1 MKKIELLSPAGSFE
15 SLKMAVDNGCDA
27 VYFAGKRFGARAFSN
42 NFNMEEIKEAIDYC
56 HLYGVKAYITIN
68 TIIYEDEVEEFLEYV
83 EFIHKNGVDAV
94 IIQDLGMIDLLRQKY
109 PNLELHA
116 STQMNIHTIEEL
128 KIMKKLGFKRVVL
141 ARECPIELIKKMK
154 EEVDIELEVFVH
166 GALCVSYSGQC
177 LMSYMIGKRSAN
189 RGECAQACRQKYKL
203 YENDKQIKLDDEY
216 LLSTKDLCLID
227 NLKELEEIGVDSLKI
242 EGRMKSKE
250 YVASVT
256 KAYRNAIDFKAN
268 KQDKLDMIKMFNR
281 GYTLGNLY
289 NQKGKDFING
299 FRPNH
304 MGYLIGEVV
313 DYKNKQVFVKLSSE
327 LSQGDG
333 IRFVTEEE
341 IGFNAN
347 KIYKNKLLVNGA
359 KENEIVSFDMNK
371 NIKLG
376 TKVYKTLDYKLI
388 QEINNNTN
396 KRKITLDGNFLIK
409 NNKIIFTVTDGI
421 NTETIKLNDIVTK
434 AKNKPT
440 TIDEIRQ
447 KLNKLGNTPYVF
459 NKIDIS
465 IPDNIFIPMT
475 IINNLKRDII
485 EKISEDR
492 INKKDINIDLYKYN
506 STSYDDEFNYIF
518 DVKNEEQLKYIL
530 DSTSHLIY
538 VDDYKLY
545 KKYENDNRVIFKKSR
560 INPIPVPINKEV
572 VAGEISS
579 IKNNCISDVYFNIV
593 NSYGVNFLHNLGCKR
608 VTLSYEL
615 DFDKIKSIIDEYKKN
630 YKTNPCLEVIVY
642 GKPEVMV
649 SKYCIL
655 NTYLGNGKK
664 TNCNICKNNRYYLE
678 DKYKNKYEIIK
689 NNDCNMRIIDYKNI
703 NMIDEIQKYKEIG
716 INNFRFILNDESINE
731 LKKLAIV

>member
-1 MKKIELLSPAGSFE
+1 MKKVELLSPAGSFE
-15 SLKMAVDNGCDA
+15 SLKMAVENGCDA

-128 KIMKKLGFKRVVL
+128 KKMKELGFKRVVL
-141 ARECPIELIKKMK
+141 ARECSIELIRKMK

-227 NLKELEEIGVDSLKI
+227 NLKELEEIGIDSLKI

-256 KAYRNAIDFKAN
+256 KAYRNAIDFSAN

-289 NQKGKDFING
+289 NQKGKNFING

-304 MGYLIGEVV
+304 MGYLIGEVI
-313 DYKNKQVFVKLSSE
+313 DYKNRQVFVKLNSE

-333 IRFVTEEE
+333 IRFITEEE

-359 KENEIVSFDMNK
+359 KENEIVAFDMNK

-388 QEINNNTN
+388 QEINNNIN

-485 EKISEDR
+485 EKITEDR
-492 INKKDINIDLYKYN
+492 LNKKDITTDSYKYN

-530 DSTSHLIY
+530 DNTNHLIY
-538 VDDYKLY
+538 VGDYKLY
-545 KKYENDNRVIFKKSR
+545 KKYENNDRVIFKNSR
-560 INPIPVPINKEV
+560 INPLPVSIKKEF

-579 IKNNCISDVYFNIV
+579 IKNNCISDVYFNVV
-593 NSYGVNFLHNLGCKR
+593 NSYGISFLHNLGCKR

-615 DFDKIKSIIDEYKKN
+615 DFDKTKSIIDEYKKN

-642 GKPEVMV
+642 GKPEIMV

-655 NTYLGNGKK
+655 NTYLGNGQK